1 MNRDELLK
9 KSYDMI
15 QEAHNKHAEI
25 VKLVE
30 ALPSNFSIISHAS
43 VLACTVFTTTVT
55 LEKLLAEL
63 DKFTPPLEY
72 TQVYSNGPDL
82 AVCFD
87 TKIPLSESFWRITF
101 FCKDTIEALEYFTG
115 GTCKI
120 TTKEVS
126 QKLYSVECAL
136 SDY

>member
-1 MNRDELLK
+1 MNRDALLK
-9 KSYDMI
+9 ASYDKI
-15 QEAHNKHAEI
+15 QEARDTYAEI
-25 VKLVE
+25 AKLVE
-30 ALPSNFSIISHAS
+30 ALPSNFSIIGHAPI
-43 VLACTVFTTTVT
+43 LARTVFTTTVNF
-55 LEKLLAEL
+55 EKLLSEL

-72 TQVYSNGPDL
+72 SHVYSSGSDL

-87 TKIPLSESFWRITF
+87 TKIPLRESFWSITF
-101 FCKDTIEALEYFTG
+101 FCKDADKVLEYFTG

>member
-9 KSYDMI
+9 NSFDEI

-25 VKLVE
+25 TKLVE
-30 ALPSNFSIISHAS
+30 ALPLNFSSIAHAS
-43 VLACTVFTTTVT
+43 VLARTVFTTTIT

-72 TQVYSNGPDL
+72 THVYSSGSDL

-87 TKIPLSESFWRITF
+87 TKIPLGGSFWGITF
-101 FCKDTIEALEYFTG
+101 FCNDADKALEYFTG
-115 GTCKI
+115 GACKI
-120 TTKEVS
+120 VTKEVP